1 MNGLASCPTCK
12 ESIVGWEA
20 IRQVRSTQLVVE
32 KMGEVDRVPTIS
44 TTGSED
50 FQCKGV
56 EKTALNTDD
65 RAEVMQG
72 EEYSDEEDNMSG

>member
-1 MNGLASCPTCK
+1 M
-12 ESIVGWEA
+12 
-20 IRQVRSTQLVVE
+20 VE